1 MGRAFV
7 FPGQGSQA
15 VGMGKALNDAFTTAR
30 YFFEEVDEALGQHLS
45 RLMFEGP
52 EEQLRLTENA
62 QPAIMAASLATLRV
76 LEAEANLV
84 LPEQARFVAGHS
96 LGEYTAL
103 TAAGS
108 LGAPDAARLVKLRG
122 RAMQDAVPIG
132 EGAMAA
138 LLGLDFA
145 AVKAL
150 AEEASDGDEVCCP
163 ANDNAPGQVVVS
175 GSKDAVQRVLDLAR
189 EKGAKRA
196 LMLAVSAPFHCPLM
210 APAAAC
216 MEEALAGIELA
227 RPSVPLVANVTA
239 EAVSEPGDIRRLLV
253 EQVTGLVRWRE
264 SVKYLRNQGI
274 DTLIELGAG
283 KVLSGLTR
291 RIDGD
296 MTALNAGTPE
306 EVEALLAAL

>member
-1 MGRAFV
+1 
-7 FPGQGSQA
+7 
-15 VGMGKALNDAFTTAR
+15 MGKALNDAFTTAR

-108 LGAPDAARLVKLRG
+108 LGAPDAARLVKVRG

-216 MEEALAGIELA
+216 MEEALAGIDLA

-264 SVKYLRNQGI
+264 SVKYMRNQGI

-306 EVEALLAAL
+306 EVEALLATL

>member
-1 MGRAFV
+1 
-7 FPGQGSQA
+7 
-15 VGMGKALNDAFTTAR
+15 MGKALNDAFTTAR

-45 RLMFEGP
+45 RLMFDGP

-108 LGAPDAARLVKLRG
+108 LGAPDAARLVKVRG

-216 MEEALAGIELA
+216 MEEALAGIDLA

-264 SVKYLRNQGI
+264 SVKYMRNQGI

-306 EVEALLAAL
+306 EVEALLATL

>member
-1 MGRAFV
+1 
-7 FPGQGSQA
+7 
-15 VGMGKALNDAFTTAR
+15 MGKALNDAFTTAR
-30 YFFEEVDEALGQHLS
+30 YFFEEIDEALGQHLS

-227 RPSVPLVANVTA
+227 PPSVPLVANVTA
-239 EAVSEPGDIRRLLV
+239 QAVSEPGDIRRLLV

-264 SVKYLRNQGI
+264 SVTYLRNQGI

>member
-1 MGRAFV
+1 
-7 FPGQGSQA
+7 
-15 VGMGKALNDAFTTAR
+15 
-30 YFFEEVDEALGQHLS
+30 
-45 RLMFEGP
+45 
-52 EEQLRLTENA
+52 
-62 QPAIMAASLATLRV
+62 LATLRV

-108 LGAPDAARLVKLRG
+108 LGAPDAARLVKVRG

-216 MEEALAGIELA
+216 MEEALAGIDLA

-264 SVKYLRNQGI
+264 SVKYMRNQGI

-306 EVEALLAAL
+306 EVEALLATL

>member
-30 YFFEEVDEALGQHLS
+30 YFFEEVDEALCQNLS

-84 LPEQARFVAGHS
+84 LPEQAQFVAGHS

-175 GSKDAVQRVLDLAR
+175 GSKVAVERVLDLAR

-216 MEEALAGIELA
+216 MEEALAGIDLA
-227 RPSVPLVANVTA
+227 PPSVPLVANVTA

-264 SVKYLRNQGI
+264 SVEYLRNQGI

-306 EVEALLAAL
+306 EVDALLAAL